1 MLRVVVEEADD
12 YKGTSK
18 VITAYKAQR
27 VRDMEYKY
35 DKETDILTIK
45 LADEKPEF
53 GEERENIITHYSSKD
68 NKPVEIEILDAGK
81 TVVKMLEV
89 IVSR

>member
-1 MLRVVVEEADD
+1 
-12 YKGTSK
+12 
-18 VITAYKAQR
+18 
-27 VRDMEYKY
+27 MEYKY

-53 GEERENIITHYSSKD
+53 GEERENIITQYSKD
-68 NKPVEIEILDAGK
+68 NKPVEIEILDADK
-81 TVVKMLEV
+81 TVVKMLEA